1 MLQSCGR
8 RAVRSIDRSRC
19 ISSRTLSSAVPQKRA
34 TATSVPSAAP
44 FEPPAPP
51 EPSTSFQQRTS
62 PFKEP
67 TLPSQPYLPRPLS
80 RSLQIKSVNR
90 SVEQHD
96 SVVIELEAPQ
106 QQGKSH
112 VLTLPNLFLRDS
124 SVHPNHVHPSS
135 KQKLFRTT
143 DVPRDSQVKGYGVHE
158 IDGQDHLIM
167 EWSTRLKGFGEKD
180 DSATLSVT
188 PLDLLVGLLR
198 EQHPLTLPHYTPWTR
213 RILTERLQSRTFDD
227 VMSKDRATLEML
239 DDLLRDGIAFVK
251 QVPTDKKAGQHT
263 DLRTLVERI
272 SSIRNTWY
280 GNLFDVKAEVGSKNI
295 AYTNL
300 DLGLHMDLVHFE
312 TPPRYQFLHSLQN
325 NGVRGGASYFV
336 DSYAVAQRI
345 RETDPVAFDVL
356 ASEPVLFEYRSDAHH
371 TRFERPT
378 IELDEDGQTITAIN
392 YSPPFQGPLPLTR
405 LVRERATTTSNDVE
419 RLNKLRDGLE
429 QFANL
434 CDDERY
440 RYNVQ
445 LEPGDCVIFDNR
457 RVLHARTAFEFV
469 EQQQRQQSGGRR
481 EKEEEEEEEEEER
494 GRWLKGAYC
503 DGDEVA
509 SKWRILADK
518 RRRGKLE

>member
-1 MLQSCGR
+1 MLQPCSR
-8 RAVRSIDRSRC
+8 RAAAFTVGSKGGQARQFYASARVR
-19 ISSRTLSSAVPQKRA
+19 RA

-44 FEPPAPP
+44 FNPPEAP
-51 EPSTSFQQRTS
+51 EPSTSFQQADSSSRDGLPVQ
-62 PFKEP
+62 PFV
-67 TLPSQPYLPRPLS
+67 PRPLS
-80 RSLQIKSVNR
+80 RSLQVKSLAR
-90 SVEQHD
+90 SLDHPD
-96 SVVIELEAPQ
+96 SVVIQLESPQ
-106 QQGKSH
+106 QGASH
-112 VLTLPNLFLRDS
+112 VLTVPNLFLRDA
-124 SVHPNHVHPSS
+124 SVHPSHVHPSS

-143 DVPRDSQVKGYGVHE
+143 DVPADGQIKGYGVHE
-158 IDGQDHLIM
+158 INGQDHLIM
-167 EWSTRLKGFGEKD
+167 EWTSRLKGFKETDESG
-180 DSATLSVT
+180 TLSVT
-188 PLDLLVGLLR
+188 PLGLLVGILR
-198 EQHPLTLPHYTPWTR
+198 EQDPLALPLYTPWTR
-213 RILTERLQSRTFDD
+213 QLLNERLTPQDFDGVLTKERT
-227 VMSKDRATLEML
+227 TLDML

-251 QVPTDKKAGQHT
+251 HVPTDNKAGQYT

-325 NGVRGGASYFV
+325 TGVKGGASYFV

-345 RETDPVAFDVL
+345 RETDREAFDVL

-378 IELDEDGQTITAIN
+378 IELDTDGQTILAVN
-392 YSPPFQGPLPLTR
+392 YSPPFQGPLPLTQ
-405 LVRERATTTSNDVE
+405 LVRDRATTTSIDAE
-419 RLNKLRDGLE
+419 RLSKLRRGL
-429 QFANL
+429 QLFADL

-445 LEPGDCVIFDNR
+445 LQPGDCVIFDNR

-469 EQQQRQQSGGRR
+469 EGSSEQGVEPG
-481 EKEEEEEEEEEER
+481 ER

-518 RRRGKLE
+518 RRRGELD